1 MQKKYSSDKETIR
14 LTESDLNS
22 SVSIVGWIEANFKE
36 DLRKEGIKNI
46 NPKDLISAIDGILG
60 DENFTSLSDEKDGK
74 KRRFIGLFN
83 EIKEKLDGIKEL
95 T

>member
-22 SVSIVGWIEANFKE
+22 PVSIAAWIEDNFDGIK
-36 DLRKEGIKNI
+36 IKNI
-46 NPKDLISAIDGILG
+46 DPKNLIFAIEGILR
-60 DENFTSLSDEKDGK
+60 DENFISLIDEKK
-74 KRRFIGLFN
+74 NHFIDLFN
-83 EIKEKLDGIKEL
+83 KLKEKLKGIKEL

>member
-22 SVSIVGWIEANFKE
+22 PVSIAAWIEDNF
-36 DLRKEGIKNI
+36 EGIKIKNI
-46 NPKDLISAIDGILG
+46 DPKNLIFAIEGILH
-60 DENFTSLSDEKDGK
+60 DENFISLSNEKK
-74 KRRFIGLFN
+74 KHFIDLFN
-83 EIKEKLDGIKEL
+83 KLKEKLKGIKEL

>member
-22 SVSIVGWIEANFKE
+22 PVSIAAWIEDNF
-36 DLRKEGIKNI
+36 EGIKIKNI
-46 NPKDLISAIDGILG
+46 DPENLRFAIEGILR
-60 DENFTSLSDEKDGK
+60 DENFISLIDEKK
-74 KRRFIGLFN
+74 NHFIDLFN
-83 EIKEKLDGIKEL
+83 KLKEKLKGIKEL